1 MAYLNADVPRFEC
14 LVRREYL
21 YNLEAHHGEVEPVV
35 VFGLASRPGYALGF
49 HVMTSSG
56 ALIWRLPISALV
68 TKEDAPNLPL
78 DYLQLWDAM
87 SADVSVHEF
96 AWLSGAR
103 VQVLLKDR
111 KWYPGRYRFTVD
123 WTGSPEADNPGDI
136 GHKCAHLIEL
146 DCGCFALQP
155 NNRILWSSPSFV
167 SRPFAERPDYKT
179 NTHVWR
185 CETGRRGGT
194 EESDRMF
201 SDTTA
206 AECPSS
212 YSSPSAPSPEASRP
226 EGFTSAAP
234 SIGSAGPRSW
244 NSASETCSEPSSIC
258 AARATKRRHATRSG
272 RPSSWTTSTTPGSPR
287 SGRPRAGHT
296 MSWSGWWSQT
306 EACS

>member
-78 DYLQLWDAM
+78 DHLQLWDAM

-155 NNRILWSSPSFV
+155 NNRILWASPSFV

-185 CETGRRGGT
+185 CETARRWAT

-201 SDTTA
+201 YDTT
-206 AECPSS
+206 E
-212 YSSPSAPSPEASRP
+212 E
-226 EGFTSAAP
+226 E
-234 SIGSAGPRSW
+234 
-244 NSASETCSEPSSIC
+244 
-258 AARATKRRHATRSG
+258 
-272 RPSSWTTSTTPGSPR
+272 
-287 SGRPRAGHT
+287 
-296 MSWSGWWSQT
+296 
-306 EACS
+306 